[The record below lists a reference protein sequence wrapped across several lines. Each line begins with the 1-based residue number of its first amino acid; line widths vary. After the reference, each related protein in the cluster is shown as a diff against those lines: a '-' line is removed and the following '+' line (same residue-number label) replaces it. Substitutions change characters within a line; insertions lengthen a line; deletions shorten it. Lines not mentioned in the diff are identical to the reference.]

1 MRGSGWQCRMVA
13 LPSLKRAVRVGDRLR
28 HQRGGTQR
36 LLAAY
41 PEAILNNTHPRSAN
55 KRATRSLLL
64 AAPSWKLASARFES
78 SMALNRTDGSS
89 SAAAASSA
97 RAGNRRFRL

>member
-1 MRGSGWQCRMVA
+1 MA
-13 LPSLKRAVRVGDRLR
+13 APPSSKRAVRVGDRLR

-41 PEAILNNTHPRSAN
+41 PEAILNNTHTRAN

-64 AAPSWKLASARFES
+64 ATPS
-78 SMALNRTDGSS
+78 
-89 SAAAASSA
+89 
-97 RAGNRRFRL
+97 